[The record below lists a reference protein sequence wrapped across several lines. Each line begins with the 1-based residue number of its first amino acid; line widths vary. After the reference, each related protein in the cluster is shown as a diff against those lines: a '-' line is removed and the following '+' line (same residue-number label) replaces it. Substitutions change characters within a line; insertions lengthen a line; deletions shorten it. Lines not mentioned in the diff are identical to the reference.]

1 MKKALTFLLV
11 LCATAAFTLD
21 LGSMKSKTSDKVPA
35 GASDVAMKE
44 LTKKLKSVQAQKGL
58 IVFKSGSADIDVA
71 KSKLPL
77 KAIHEIIVGV
87 PGFMVQVEGHTD
99 NVGNPKSNMNLSQ
112 KRADA
117 VMNYLINTC
126 KTPANR
132 LKAKGFGDTQ
142 PIADNKTDKGRAANR
157 RVDFSVT
164 KM

>member
-21 LGSMKSKTSDKVPA
+21 LGTMKGKVSDKASA
-35 GASDVAMKE
+35 GATDAALNQ

-58 IVFKSGSADIDVA
+58 IVFKTGSAEIDAV
-71 KSKLPL
+71 KSRIPL
-77 KAIHEIIVGV
+77 QAIHEIIMSV
-87 PGFMVQVEGHTD
+87 PGFTVQVEGHTD
-99 NVGNPKSNMNLSQ
+99 NVGNPKSNMDLSQ

-117 VMNYLINTC
+117 VVKYLINTC

-132 LKAKGFGDTQ
+132 LKAKGLGDTQ